1 MFNSTRDSQP
11 SPTLKIVVGCGYVGQ
26 RAAMRWR
33 NQGDTVLA
41 ITRSTER
48 AAELAALGLLPIV
61 WDWKSQIDPAPIILD
76 TLGKNKIP
84 RSMLSPSEATPCE
97 ANRDSNS
104 LLIAVSHAVPEGQPP
119 EEQHVQGLDNLR
131 RAMDQMNFACRWI
144 YLSTTGVFADGIPG
158 ALCDESSPVAPARP
172 GSRAALA
179 AESWFAKSILP
190 HVILR
195 PCGIYGPNRIPNLAA
210 IRNGELLDIDP
221 DSILN
226 LIHVDDLVEVIDLV
240 SQGSLVHSL
249 YCVCDGNSPTR
260 GDYYR
265 WIAQHMNW
273 PEPRFAPP
281 QTTIPITDSSN
292 TDSSNTHASNT
303 AKHQPIHVAD
313 GLHKPRKRSA
323 GNKRVDIARL
333 RNDYSISFRYP
344 SFKEGLQAITS
355 ALTLMLCSFS
365 LLFLFSDIT
374 PSLAQDTSK
383 QTTAPIDDA
392 LPSSSERTP
401 SLKVKTTEVLR
412 AMHPV
417 VDVHTHFFIKGKH
430 DPELLDRYVE
440 MMDRNRIAVSVS
452 LDGQLSER
460 LAQHADFLWNKYRD
474 RFVIFANMDFQ
485 GTGKADEPKSWD
497 CQKPNFVYSIV
508 ERLRAEVKQKRI
520 SGLKF
525 FKDFGLKYRNAD
537 GSLIQIDDPRWDP
550 IWEVCGELQIPVLI
564 HTADPS
570 AFFRPLDPNNE
581 RLGELRNHPE
591 WGFLGPEFPSRSELH
606 AARNRIIAK
615 HPKTIFIAAHFGNDA
630 EDLAEV
636 ATWLEDYPNLFIEFS
651 SRINELGRQPFTSQ
665 AFFLRFADRIL
676 MGSDGPF
683 PEARLRI
690 YWRFL
695 ETNDEY
701 FHYSEKSPPPQ
712 GDWRIYGLDLP
723 SDVLQKIYHGN
734 AMRLIPG
741 IKERI
746 ERFAVAP

>member
-1 MFNSTRDSQP
+1 MFNSTSDSQP
-11 SPTLKIVVGCGYVGQ
+11 NPILRVVVGCGYVGQ
-26 RAAMRWR
+26 RTAERWK

-41 ITRSTER
+41 VTRSNDR
-48 AAELAALGLLPIV
+48 AAQLAALGFLPIV
-61 WDWKSQIDPAPIILD
+61 WDWKSQINPAPIILD
-76 TLGKNKIP
+76 TLEKNKVP
-84 RSMLSPSEATPCE
+84 LSSLSPSDT
-97 ANRDSNS
+97 NRAPNS
-104 LLIAVSHAVPEGQPP
+104 LLIAVSHAVPEGLPP
-119 EEQHVQGLDNLR
+119 EEQHVQGLENLQH
-131 RAMDQMNFACRWI
+131 AMNQISFACRWI

-158 ALCDESSPVAPARP
+158 ALCDESSPVAPSRP

-179 AESWFAKSILP
+179 AEAWFAKSTLP
-190 HVILR
+190 NVILR
-195 PCGIYGPNRIPNLAA
+195 PSGIYGPNRIPNLAA
-210 IRNGELLDIDP
+210 IRNGELLEIDP

-226 LIHVDDLVEVIDLV
+226 LIHLDDLVAVIDSV
-240 SQGSLVHSL
+240 SKGSIQHSL

-260 GDYYR
+260 GEYYR

-273 PEPRFAPP
+273 PEPRFATP
-281 QTTIPITDSSN
+281 QTTIPITDASTPKNLSSN
-292 TDSSNTHASNT
+292 
-303 AKHQPIHVAD
+303 PAD

-323 GNKRVDIARL
+323 GNKRIDIGRL
-333 RNDYSISFRYP
+333 KNDYSISFRYP

-355 ALTLMLCSFS
+355 ALPLLLSVFS
-365 LLFLFSDIT
+365 LLSFCTNTT

-383 QTTAPIDDA
+383 QTTAPNIDSI
-392 LPSSSERTP
+392 PSSSERTP
-401 SLKVKTTEVLR
+401 SLKVKSTDVLQ

-440 MMDRNRIAVSVS
+440 MMDRNRIAVCVS

-460 LAQHADFLWNKYRD
+460 LAQHADFLWTKHRD

-485 GTGKADEPKSWD
+485 GSGETDDPKSWD

-525 FKDFGLKYRNAD
+525 FKDFGLRYRNAD
-537 GSLIQIDDPRWDP
+537 GTLIQIDDPRWDP
-550 IWEVCGELQIPVLI
+550 IWEVCGELQIPILI

-570 AFFRPLDPNNE
+570 AFFRNIEPINE

-591 WGFLGPEFPSRSELH
+591 WGFIGTEFPSRSELH
-606 AARNRIIAK
+606 AARNRVIAK
-615 HPKTIFIAAHFGNDA
+615 HPKTTFIAAHFGNDA
-630 EDLAEV
+630 EDLTELS
-636 ATWLEDYPNLFIEFS
+636 TWLEDYPNLFVEFS

-712 GDWRIYGLDLP
+712 GDWRIYGLNLP
-723 SDVLQKIYHGN
+723 SDVLQKIYSSN
-734 AMRLIPG
+734 ATRLIPG
-741 IKERI
+741 IKERL
-746 ERFAVAP
+746 ERFAVVSKPE

>member
-1 MFNSTRDSQP
+1 MFHSTRDSQP
-11 SPTLKIVVGCGYVGQ
+11 SPTLRIVVGCGYVGQ
-26 RAAMRWR
+26 RAAERWR
-33 NQGDTVLA
+33 DQGDTVLA

-48 AAELAALGLLPIV
+48 AAQLAALGFLPIV
-61 WDWKSQIDPAPIILD
+61 WNWKSQIDPAPIILD
-76 TLGKNKIP
+76 TLGKHRIP
-84 RSMLSPSEATPCE
+84 SSMLSQSD
-97 ANRDSNS
+97 ANHNRNS
-104 LLIAVSHAVPEGQPP
+104 LLIAVSHAVPEGLLP
-119 EEQHVQGLDNLR
+119 EEQHVQGLENLQH
-131 RAMDQMNFACRWI
+131 AINQINFDCRWI

-158 ALCDESSPVAPARP
+158 ALCDELSPVAPSRP

-179 AESWFAKSILP
+179 AESWFTKSTLP

-210 IRNGELLDIDP
+210 IRNGELLEIDP

-226 LIHVDDLVEVIDLV
+226 LIHVDDLVEVVDMV
-240 SQGSLVHSL
+240 SKDTLRHSL

-273 PEPRFAPP
+273 PDPRFTTPH
-281 QTTIPITDSSN
+281 TTIPVTDSSTTKN
-292 TDSSNTHASNT
+292 
-303 AKHQPIHVAD
+303 QPINPIEA
-313 GLHKPRKRSA
+313 LHKPRKRSA

-333 RNDYSISFRYP
+333 KNDYSISFRYP

-355 ALTLMLCSFS
+355 TLSLLLCTFS
-365 LLFLFSDIT
+365 LLFVFTDLT
-374 PSLAQDTSK
+374 PSFAQDAAKQDTSK
-383 QTTAPIDDA
+383 QITAPNENSV
-392 LPSSSERTP
+392 PSASERTP
-401 SLKVKTTEVLR
+401 SLKVKATDVLQ

-440 MMDRNRIAVSVS
+440 MMDRNRIAVCVS

-460 LAQHADFLWNKYRD
+460 LPQHTDFLWNKYRD
-474 RFVIFANMDFQ
+474 RFVIFANIDFQ
-485 GTGKADEPKSWD
+485 GAGQADDPKSWD
-497 CQKPNFVYSIV
+497 CQKPDFVYSII
-508 ERLRAEVKQKRI
+508 ERLRTEVKLKRI

-525 FKDFGLKYRNAD
+525 FKDFGLRYRNAD

-550 IWEVCGELQIPVLI
+550 IWEVCGELQIPILI

-570 AFFRPLDPNNE
+570 AFFRPLDPSNE

-591 WGFLGPEFPSRSELH
+591 WGFLGTEFPTRSELH
-606 AARNRIIAK
+606 AARNRVIAK
-615 HPKTIFIAAHFGNDA
+615 HPKTNFIAAHFGNDA
-630 EDLAEV
+630 EDLEEV
-636 ATWLEDYPNLFIEFS
+636 TNWLEAYPNLFVEFS

-665 AFFLRFADRIL
+665 TFFLRFADRIL

-683 PEARLRI
+683 PESRLRI

-712 GDWRIYGLDLP
+712 GDWRIYGLNLP
-723 SDVLQKIYHGN
+723 SDVLQKIYTAN
-734 AMRLIPG
+734 ASRLIPG
-741 IKERI
+741 IKERL
-746 ERFAVAP
+746 EKFTAASKPE